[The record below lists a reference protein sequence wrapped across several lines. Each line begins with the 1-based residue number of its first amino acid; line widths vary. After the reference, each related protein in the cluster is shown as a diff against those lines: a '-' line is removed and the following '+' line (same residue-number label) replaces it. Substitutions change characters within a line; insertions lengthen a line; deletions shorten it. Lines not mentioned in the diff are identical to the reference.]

1 MKCWT
6 GAENGVRT
14 ESKLIV
20 VVAGYA
26 PSLINF
32 REPLLRSM
40 VAAGHRVIACAPE
53 KDPAIERKLQ
63 DMGVDYRAIPMRR
76 AGLTPGSDVVWLLRF
91 HRLLR
96 RCRPDVVF
104 AYTAKPVI
112 FGSLAARAAGVPAVA
127 SMITGL
133 GYSLAG
139 PRLLRQANRWLY
151 RAALAGNDV
160 VFFQNADDLQ
170 DFRSLGIVPAD
181 AERPRAIVTNGSGVD
196 LDHYADDPLTA
207 ASAPESIVFLLIARL
222 LRDKGIVEYVDAA
235 RRLKGRY
242 PGARFQ
248 LVGFFDVN
256 PAALTRQE
264 VDAWVREGVIEFAG
278 ETTDVRPFLRNC
290 DVYVLPSYR
299 EGTPRTVLEA
309 MATGRPVITTDAP
322 GCRETVAIP
331 GDRPA
336 RSASGVLEGLNGFLV
351 PVRNSAALA
360 EAMER
365 FIVAPDLI
373 ATMGR
378 CGRDYAEQR
387 YDVHRV
393 NDVVLSGMNL
403 ARTTAR
409 PAPAAACS

>member
-1 MKCWT
+1 
-6 GAENGVRT
+6 
-14 ESKLIV
+14 
-20 VVAGYA
+20 
-26 PSLINF
+26 
-32 REPLLRSM
+32 
-40 VAAGHRVIACAPE
+40 
-53 KDPAIERKLQ
+53 
-63 DMGVDYRAIPMRR
+63 
-76 AGLTPGSDVVWLLRF
+76 
-91 HRLLR
+91 
-96 RCRPDVVF
+96 
-104 AYTAKPVI
+104 
-112 FGSLAARAAGVPAVA
+112 
-127 SMITGL
+127 
-133 GYSLAG
+133 
-139 PRLLRQANRWLY
+139 
-151 RAALAGNDV
+151 
-160 VFFQNADDLQ
+160 
-170 DFRSLGIVPAD
+170 
-181 AERPRAIVTNGSGVD
+181 VTNGSGVD

-378 CGRDYAEQR
+378 YGRDYAEQR